1 MSSNLKAIKPLAI
14 RQRSGPGLQYQQK
27 EAMDMQRKG
36 LNNLPVEKRSQKN
49 FQRWLRLF
57 KFIDD
62 QGVPT
67 CNWST
72 SGRSL
77 MDFAQEIHVHL
88 QNLGPYVSAKAIVR
102 FLDNPEMLAHL
113 HRKRTISLTTAQR
126 WINKMDYR

>member
-1 MSSNLKAIKPLAI
+1 MSSNMKAIRPLAI
-14 RQRSGPGLQYQQK
+14 RQRSGPGLQLRSHGYAK
-27 EAMDMQRKG
+27 KG
-36 LNNLPVEKRSQKN
+36 FKQPASGETKSKN

-77 MDFAQEIHVHL
+77 MDFAQEIHAHL